1 MSSLVCFSL
10 SLCISGLFPLIFI
23 SLRLLNANIMKGLLI
38 FFSILFCFACQKK
51 KAEIITTEQ
60 TIEVNQ
66 PPVVGLEI
74 GNKAPDLYL
83 KDTDNVFVQLSTINN
98 KMILID
104 FWASWCA
111 PCRIEN
117 IHLKTV
123 YTTFKDTTFKTC
135 KGFDI
140 YSVSSDPNHTAWKN
154 CLKNES
160 YNWKY
165 NLIDISDWNKT
176 GSYLYN
182 IKAIPMN
189 FLIDN
194 NGIIVAKNLRDTMV
208 EKTLIQ
214 YLK

>member
-1 MSSLVCFSL
+1 MKPILIVCS
-10 SLCISGLFPLIFI
+10 LIFV
-23 SLRLLNANIMKGLLI
+23 
-38 FFSILFCFACQKK
+38 FACQKK
-51 KAEIITTEQ
+51 KAETITTEQ
-60 TIEVNQ
+60 PPIEVSQ
-66 PPVVGLEI
+66 PAVVGLEI

-83 KDTDNVFVQLSTINN
+83 KDTDNVFVQLWGINN
-98 KMILID
+98 KMVLID

-117 IHLKTV
+117 IHLKNV
-123 YTTFKDTTFKTC
+123 YSIFKDTTFKTC
-135 KGFDI
+135 KGFEI

-154 CLKNES
+154 CLKNEN
-160 YNWKY
+160 YNWRY
-165 NLIDISDWNKT
+165 NLIDSSDWNKT

-182 IKAIPMN
+182 ITSIPMN

-214 YLK
+214 FLK